1 MPENE
6 TKFSTHPLRLDGVIC
21 GCDNIHLLGPEA
33 FIVMSHPCH
42 DDQLNHLKRIEG
54 QVRGIQNMVQD
65 GKYCIEILNQ
75 IKAVRNALAR
85 VEGNILQKHLESC
98 LRDSLTG
105 DETFD
110 EKVKELLAVWKR

>member
-1 MPENE
+1 MSENE
-6 TKFSTHPLRLDGVIC
+6 TKFSTHLLRLGGVIC
-21 GCDNIHLLGPEA
+21 GRDHIYLLGTEV

-85 VEGNILQKHLESC
+85 VEGNILQNHLESC

>member
-1 MPENE
+1 
-6 TKFSTHPLRLDGVIC
+6 
-21 GCDNIHLLGPEA
+21 
-33 FIVMSHPCH
+33 MSHPCH

-85 VEGNILQKHLESC
+85 VEGNILQQHLESC